1 MVGTE
6 LLLLGTGLAAGVA
19 HVFSGPDHLAAVLPF
34 AVASRK
40 RALRVGVQWGL
51 GHGLGVAVLG
61 AVAIGVRQW
70 VDVDLVSRWA
80 EVAVGVLLVFVGLQ
94 AVRASRLLTIHD
106 HPHDHGGHVHAHPHV
121 HFSEPAEHTGD
132 HAAGKAPRH
141 PRHPHSAFVIGA
153 LHGLAGTAH
162 LVTILPAVASELGP
176 AALYLVSY
184 LAGAVIAMAI
194 FALGAKVLVRSDRHV
209 PVALR
214 LAGATAMVVG
224 VFWLYTAALA

>member
-1 MVGTE
+1 MGTE

-70 VDVDLVSRWA
+70 VDIDLVSRWA
-80 EVAVGVLLVFVGLQ
+80 EVAVGILLLFVGLQ

-106 HPHDHGGHVHAHPHV
+106 HAHDHHGEVHAHPHV
-121 HFSEPAEHTGD
+121 HFSPRSEHEREHD
-132 HAAGKAPRH
+132 AGRAPRH
-141 PRHPHSAFVIGA
+141 RGHPHSAFVIGA

-162 LVTILPAVASELGP
+162 LVTILPAVASDLRP
-176 AALYLVSY
+176 AAIYLVSY
-184 LAGAVIAMAI
+184 LVGAVGAMAV
-194 FALGAKVLVRSDRHV
+194 FALGAKVLVRRDEHV
-209 PVALR
+209 PTALR